1 MTALFIT
8 VLNMSITAS
17 IVALAVMLIR
27 LPLKKAPKIFS
38 YLLWGVVLF
47 RLACPFS
54 IESAFSLMPMPTNMI
69 SQDIVYWQN
78 PAAPAGIRFIDRY
91 AFATVNN
98 ASLPAIP
105 ESSAA
110 TNAGNELPIS
120 PKNSLTPIYTFFKI
134 GGYVWLI
141 GFLALLSYAA
151 IGYIRLK
158 RRVYYATLVRDN
170 IFETD
175 IIEMPFVLGFIHPKI
190 YVPLGIDPLE
200 HDYILQHEQTHIRRY
215 DYLIKPF
222 AFIIFALHWFNP
234 LMWLAYF
241 LMAKDIEMSC
251 DEAVLRKADQDIRS
265 VYSSSLLNLSV
276 KRGALL
282 APLAFGESPL
292 KDRVKNVLNFKK
304 PSWLSIVV
312 MIVFVTIFSLGFTV
326 NKANSAPSIISPDS
340 IGKMIEQ
347 NLEIIMS
354 EPPYFSNSLDHICA
368 HKAEYDEIVALGSA
382 ALQYMLP
389 ISDNGLKGAIMTAVC
404 LGIYNDLPESELLL
418 YFLSSSEHVPDLE
431 LKYMT
436 YTDLELRYVTYTKGE
451 NDYSAQ
457 KNEYCLKVL
466 TGAYY
471 WRYLGADGITEAVI
485 KADSLHPLDS
495 VEHMD
500 IITKPAGMDTII
512 LKFAIPPKSYSVRR
526 WSDAYIGN
534 SEACKQAF
542 EPVKVYNN
550 VIFVA
555 ADKGYIYEVSAI
567 WPQGSAHYSFYIK

>member
-120 PKNSLTPIYTFFKI
+120 PKNSPTPIYTFFKI

-158 RRVYYATLVRDN
+158 RRVYYATLVRAN

-175 IIEMPFVLGFIHPKI
+175 AIEMPFVLGFIRPKI
-190 YVPLGIDPLE
+190 YVPLGIDPLK
-200 HDYILQHEQTHIRRY
+200 HDFILQHEQTHIRRY

-222 AFIIFALHWFNP
+222 AFIMFALHWFNP
-234 LMWLAYF
+234 LLWAAYF
-241 LMAKDIEMSC
+241 LMTKDIEMSC
-251 DEAVLRKADQDIRS
+251 DEAVLRKADADIRS

-276 KRGALL
+276 KRGGLL
-282 APLAFGESPL
+282 APLAFGESPVR
-292 KDRVKNVLNFKK
+292 DRVKNVLNFKK
-304 PSWLSIVV
+304 PSRAIIIV
-312 MIVFVTIFSLGFTV
+312 MIGFVTIFSLGLTT
-326 NKANSAPSIISPDS
+326 NKANTTPSLMSPDNA
-340 IGKMIEQ
+340 GKIIEQ

-354 EPPYFSNSLDHICA
+354 NQACFSSSLNYINIHR
-368 HKAEYDEIVALGSA
+368 AEYDEIVALGSD

-389 ISDNGLKGAIMTAVC
+389 ISDNGLKGAIMLAAC
-404 LGIYNDLPESELLL
+404 RDILENPSESIL
-418 YFLSSSEHVPDLE
+418 FMPNLE
-431 LKYMT
+431 LSYTALGNKYYLDALPTET
-436 YTDLELRYVTYTKGE
+436 YGWSWSLLPSRITKAG
-451 NDYSAQ
+451 
-457 KNEYCLKVL
+457 
-466 TGAYY
+466 
-471 WRYLGADGITEAVI
+471 GIT
-485 KADSLHPLDS
+485 KLSNMHPLAS
-495 VEHMD
+495 VEDMD
-500 IITKPAGMDTII
+500 IIIKSDDLDAIELT
-512 LKFAIPPKSYSVRR
+512 FAVPPRSYSVIR
-526 WSDAYIGN
+526 WSDAYIGVK
-534 SEACKQAF
+534 EAYYQF
-542 EPVKVYNN
+542 YEEVKVKNN
-550 VIFVA
+550 TICLSA
-555 ADKGYIYEVSAI
+555 DDKGYIYKVHASL
-567 WPQGSAHYSFYIK
+567 PQGSIHYSFYIK